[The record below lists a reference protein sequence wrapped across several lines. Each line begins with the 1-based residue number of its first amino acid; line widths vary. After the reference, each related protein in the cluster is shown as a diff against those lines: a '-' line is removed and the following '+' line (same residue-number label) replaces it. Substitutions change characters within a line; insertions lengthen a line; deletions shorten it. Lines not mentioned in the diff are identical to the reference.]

1 MHRKR
6 QAPSDLPP
14 HISDHL
20 LMHRLQLRC
29 PVFPTKG
36 LEHSWEI
43 VRTMKGSIVINVLDQ
58 NFIFTSLSNGRKI
71 INKSRIWLH
80 IFKRKNE
87 WSKVLESCH
96 LDPFARVLAELIKEG
111 DKLLLFCLFCCY
123 CWDLRQYLDAC
134 FSYGPD
140 CISTELPI
148 YGNNNTN
155 KYLLTHYF
163 SHSYQSQ
170 HQLSPDLENRI
181 IRERHHFVQ
190 QLISAYF
197 FP

>member
-1 MHRKR
+1 MSINKRFDILITLFCLQDPQNLWQICQCALCNLSYILKEMKENRQQVRLSKFWPKNSCALMHRKR
-6 QAPSDLPP
+6 QAPPDLPP

-87 WSKVLESCH
+87 RSKVLESCH

-123 CWDLRQYLDAC
+123 C
-134 FSYGPD
+134 
-140 CISTELPI
+140 
-148 YGNNNTN
+148 
-155 KYLLTHYF
+155 
-163 SHSYQSQ
+163 
-170 HQLSPDLENRI
+170 
-181 IRERHHFVQ
+181 
-190 QLISAYF
+190 
-197 FP
+197 